1 MTHNNLLRDAETSFE
16 SGGQRKLGPCL
27 RCQTPRDAG
36 AAGRRGAVRKW
47 APGVVC
53 DVDHEP
59 RMSQRRPRGDQDRL
73 DACRPAAAAPCSYSS
88 TSPPDLRG
96 ADAGPYHGLC
106 GRACRTSSAVPDAS
120 CGVDRAGPAL
130 ARKGFSTGTSS
141 CLIFVSGMMRGVGCS
156 RAPSPDIYR
165 RSLGSCT
172 VSLPRL
178 ARVGTPSRSRL
189 GPVLKPLQR

>member
-1 MTHNNLLRDAETSFE
+1 MTHNNLLRDAKTGFE

-120 CGVDRAGPAL
+120 CGVGRAGPAL
-130 ARKGFSTGTSS
+130 AREGFFCGYIILPHI
-141 CLIFVSGMMRGVGCS
+141 CQQYDAWRWCS